1 MKTLRVISRS
11 IDDIKE
17 ALLDLITMAVS
28 VGSDLIV
35 IGEAN
40 ADLAESAD
48 LGILPECLA
57 GSLSRLIPA
66 SSPSMMHW

>member
-1 MKTLRVISRS
+1 MKALRVIPRS
-11 IDDIKE
+11 IDDVKE
-17 ALLDLITMAVS
+17 ALMDLITMAAS
-28 VGSDLIV
+28 VGSDLMV

-48 LGILPECLA
+48 LGILPECLV
-57 GSLSRLIPA
+57 GWLSRLIHA

>member
-1 MKTLRVISRS
+1 MKTFRVISRS
-11 IDDIKE
+11 VDDVKE
-17 ALLDLITMAVS
+17 ALVDLIITAAS
-28 VGSDLIV
+28 VGSDLMM

-57 GSLSRLIPA
+57 GWLSRLIHA
-66 SSPSMMHW
+66 SSPSTMHW